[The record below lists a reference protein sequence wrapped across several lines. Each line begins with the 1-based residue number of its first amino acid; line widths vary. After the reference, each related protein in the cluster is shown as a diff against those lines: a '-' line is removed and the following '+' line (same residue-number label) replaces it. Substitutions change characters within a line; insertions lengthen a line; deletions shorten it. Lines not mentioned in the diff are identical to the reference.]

1 MVNDQILLPDGR
13 KAITPVIANA
23 LGIARIVRNEFE
35 IRPLGQAQELGELV
49 EPEHAVHLKDLIV
62 GTCERPL
69 HEDLQI
75 GGHGSFE
82 LEADDRPAPA
92 ALEHRFKL
100 AHEVFRLFLDLDLGI
115 TDDAEGA
122 LALERVAGKEPAYEQ
137 AG

>member
-1 MVNDQILLPDGR
+1 MENDQIVFTAGG
-13 KAITPVIANA
+13 KAMMPLIANA

-49 EPEHAVHLKDLIV
+49 ERQHAVDLKDLIV

-75 GGHGSFE
+75 GGHGGFE
-82 LEADDRPAPA
+82 LEPDDRPTPA
-92 ALEHRFKL
+92 ALEHRLKL
-100 AHEVFRLFLDLDLGI
+100 AHEVFCLFLDLDLGI

-122 LALERVAGKEPAYEQ
+122 LALERVTGKEPPDE
-137 AG
+137 